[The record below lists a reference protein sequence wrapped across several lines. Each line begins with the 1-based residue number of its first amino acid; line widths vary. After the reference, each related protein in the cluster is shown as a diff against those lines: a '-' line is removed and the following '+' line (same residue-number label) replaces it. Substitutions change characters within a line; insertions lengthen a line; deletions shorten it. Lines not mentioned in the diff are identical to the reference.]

1 MTFDELKKALN
12 EYEINCDE
20 KQLSLLNDFM
30 NETLSANEKFNL
42 TAIKD
47 PNVFVEKMILD
58 SALALYDVDLK
69 DQSLIDVGTGAGYP
83 GMVLRILSNN
93 ANIYL
98 LDSTKKKI
106 DYLADFANKKELKVN
121 CVNARAEEYA
131 RENREAFDFATA
143 RAVAPLNILLEI
155 VTPLLKVNGT
165 FIALKGADYEQ
176 EINESKNALKKMNC
190 KVSKIY
196 EFELPESKE
205 KRAIIHIKKLDK
217 TNKKYPREYKD
228 IKRLPL

>member
-190 KVSKIY
+190 
-196 EFELPESKE
+196 
-205 KRAIIHIKKLDK
+205 
-217 TNKKYPREYKD
+217 
-228 IKRLPL
+228 

>member
-1 MTFDELKKALN
+1 MTFDELKKALDK
-12 EYEINCDE
+12 YEINCDE
-20 KQLSLLNDFM
+20 KQLSLLNNFM

-58 SALALYDVDLK
+58 SALALYVVDLK
-69 DQSLIDVGTGAGYP
+69 NQSLIDVGTGAGYP
-83 GMVLRILSNN
+83 GMVLRILSND

-106 DYLADFANKKELKVN
+106 DYLADFASKKELKVN

-165 FIALKGADYEQ
+165 FIALKGSDYEQ